1 MATRKAGAK
10 SLEAA
15 LRAHALGYPE
25 TREDFPWGERAIKVN
40 EKVFLFL
47 RADDK
52 EVSFSV
58 KLPQTGYQAL
68 ALPFVEPTHYG
79 LGRHGWVTARLP
91 AGGQH
96 SVDDLKAW
104 IDESYRAVAPKKL
117 VARLDGP
124 PAAKGAKRVAATK
137 RAKRATSAGKGA
149 KRATPATRKRR

>member
-1 MATRKAGAK
+1 
-10 SLEAA
+10 LEAA
-15 LRAHALGYPE
+15 LRTHALGFPE
-25 TREDFPWGERAIKVN
+25 AREDFPWGERAIKVK

-91 AGGQH
+91 ARGQH

-104 IDESYRAVAPKKL
+104 IEESYRAVAPKKL
-117 VARLDGP
+117 VAQLDGG
-124 PAAKGAKRVAATK
+124 PAEKRAERVAATK
-137 RAKRATSAGKGA
+137 GAKRATSAGKGT
-149 KRATPATRKRR
+149 KRAAPAPRKRR

>member
-1 MATRKAGAK
+1 MAARKASPK
-10 SLEAA
+10 TLEAA

-25 TREDFPWGERAIKVN
+25 AREDFPWGERAIKVK

-47 RADDK
+47 RADDE

-91 AGGQH
+91 ASGSP

-117 VARLDGP
+117 VAQLDGA
-124 PAAKGAKRVAATK
+124 PAAKATK
-137 RAKRATSAGKGA
+137 RSA
-149 KRATPATRKRR
+149 PAARKRR